1 MNSRFAVERLSRLV
15 SEIKPLRYRRGLPLA
30 ERKIVSDN
38 GSEGRWKPIH
48 VGEMKGEW
56 KRRGDVPNVVFSC
69 GQVMSEDTLY
79 VYYGGADMMTGV
91 AEVNKEQVL
100 AFINGE
106 KREAFAAHP
115 LR

>member
-1 MNSRFAVERLSRLV
+1 
-15 SEIKPLRYRRGLPLA
+15 
-30 ERKIVSDN
+30 
-38 GSEGRWKPIH
+38 
-48 VGEMKGEW
+48 
-56 KRRGDVPNVVFSC
+56 
-69 GQVMSEDTLY
+69 
-79 VYYGGADMMTGV
+79 MMTGV

>member
-30 ERKIVSDN
+30 EREIVSDN

-48 VGEMKGEW
+48 VGELEGEW

-79 VYYGGADMMTGV
+79 VYYGSADMMTGV
-91 AEVNKEQVL
+91 TEVNKEQVL